1 MSRSSCAPRMLSL
14 RDKEHLK
21 SSVADAIRRSVVT
34 RNCLSKIM
42 WTLEVEAAPPRSS
55 KLTREASDNQD
66 NRRGFQGNSCTPSWD
81 LVSRSPACSIS
92 QLNLIF
98 RRPARFVLN
107 LIGHNGSLEQPA
119 PSPLQVTMF
128 FNGILEGAGHGSLRV
143 SAIHFGRGRLT
154 VHFPDSLSGDA
165 VTTGMGGRGASPIT
179 TGGSGRSR
187 SGIRLRAENTSFS

>member
-14 RDKEHLK
+14 RDREHLK
-21 SSVADAIRRSVVT
+21 SSIADAMRRSVVT
-34 RNCLSKIM
+34 RNCLSKFM
-42 WTLEVEAAPPRSS
+42 CTPEAGVR
-55 KLTREASDNQD
+55 
-66 NRRGFQGNSCTPSWD
+66 RRGPHLPLRD
-81 LVSRSPACSIS
+81 LVACSPGCSVS
-92 QLNLIF
+92 QSVVIFLNPTIF
-98 RRPARFVLN
+98 VSN
-107 LIGHNGSLEQPA
+107 LIGGNGSLEQPA

-143 SAIHFGRGRLT
+143 SAIHLGRGRLT

-187 SGIRLRAENTSFS
+187 SGIRLRAENTS